1 MRFPVAV
8 MATVAGLLAVS
19 GCGGGS
25 SAADQA
31 KTDACNA
38 KSDINTQVQKLKGL
52 PPTVSSVDTAKTAL
66 TKIEDDLS
74 TIKNS
79 APNVSGD
86 LKGQL
91 ESANSQFETQVT
103 QISQSITSAQSL
115 TAAATALTQAGDQLA
130 ADYQKAFA
138 NVSC

>member
-1 MRFPVAV
+1 MPLPKAV
-8 MATVAGLLAVS
+8 LAIAAGLVAAS

-25 SAADQA
+25 SAADHT

-52 PPTVSSVDTAKTAL
+52 PPTLSSVDTAKTAL

-74 TIKNS
+74 TIKDS
-79 APNVSGD
+79 APKVDGD

-91 ESANSQFETQVT
+91 QSANSQFEAQVK

-115 TAAATALTQAGDQLA
+115 TAAATAITQAGDQLA